1 MNRPARFIILSC
13 VFSSAI
19 AHAAT
24 TADLSAEASRPAPN
38 DLARAT
44 LFAEAVG
51 ASPAETAKKVNA
63 QIAEALATTKGQ
75 SRIKVQTAGTHTYPV
90 HTKTGKIESWRMR
103 SEIAL
108 ESTDIEALSDL
119 TGKLQATL
127 GVSSITLAPAPDT
140 RKKAEA
146 EAMLDAINAFRA
158 RAKLVADAFGK
169 PYRIKHLS
177 IGQQGYRPPMPTM
190 RSAPAAAMDMAPM
203 PVEAGESTIS
213 VTVSGQIEIAD

>member
-1 MNRPARFIILSC
+1 MNRRTRFLFVASLSGC
-13 VFSSAI
+13 AI

-24 TADLSAEASRPAPN
+24 TVDLSAAASRPAAN

-63 QIAEALATTKGQ
+63 QIAEALAMAKGH

-90 HTKTGKIESWRMR
+90 HAKSGKIESWRMR

-108 ESTDIEALSDL
+108 ESADIAALSEL
-119 TGKLQATL
+119 TGKLQASL

-146 EAMLDAINAFRA
+146 DAMLDAIDAFRA

-177 IGQQGYRPPMPTM
+177 IGQQGFRPPAPMM
-190 RSAPAAAMDMAPM
+190 RAAPAAMEMAPM
-203 PVEAGESTIS
+203 PVEAGESTVS
-213 VTVSGQIEIAD
+213 VTVNGQIEIAD